1 MHDVRQ
7 NAQPAQLEPA
17 VVPAAAPDSN
27 KRTGVWRRF
36 RRNRLA
42 MASALC
48 LAVIFVITFI
58 GPLLYAHG
66 YEDISTDYSQAP
78 SAEHWMGTDAIGH
91 DLFAQVMRGAQK
103 SIEIA
108 LMVAVMST
116 LVGVVLGTV
125 AGYYRGWVDVIVAR
139 ATDLILVLPILA
151 ILLAAANTVRNSSG
165 NWWMVALLLAAFLW
179 PPIAL
184 VTRSTVLTLREREF
198 IEAQVAIGSSDLRII
213 VRHVIPNA
221 VGPVLVSA
229 TLLVVTAIL
238 LESSLA
244 FLGFGVSPPDTSLGK
259 LVAGGV
265 GASNSRPWLFY
276 FPGVVLLFIALCI
289 NFIGDGLRQAFD
301 TRQVTKA

>member
-1 MHDVRQ
+1 MADLHS
-7 NAQPAQLEPA
+7 PARPTQLEP
-17 VVPAAAPDSN
+17 VVATTGAPAIG

-36 RRNRLA
+36 RRNRIA
-42 MASALC
+42 MASAVL
-48 LAVIFVITFI
+48 LTLIFAITFV
-58 GPLLYAHG
+58 GPLLYPYG
-66 YEDISTDYSQAP
+66 YEEISPDYSRAP
-78 SAEHWMGTDAIGH
+78 SATHWMGTDAIGH

-103 SIEIA
+103 SIQIA
-108 LMVAVMST
+108 LMVAVVST
-116 LVGVVLGTV
+116 FVGVVLGTL
-125 AGYYRGWVDVIVAR
+125 AGYYRGWVDVVVAR

-151 ILLAAANTVRNSSG
+151 ILLAAANSIRNTAG

-198 IEAQVAIGSSDLRII
+198 IEAQVEIGSSDLRII

-221 VGPVLVSA
+221 IGPVLVSA

-259 LVAGGV
+259 LVASGV
-265 GASNSRPWLFY
+265 AASNSRPWLFY
-276 FPGVVLLFIALCI
+276 FPGLVLLLIALCI

-301 TRQVTKA
+301 TRQESRA